1 MLRLKC
7 PSQNYAWG
15 RLARSNSEVAALTAA
30 AGSAVDHE
38 KPYAELWM
46 GTHPSGP
53 AMLAADPATSLQ
65 NWLEQHSQALGPTV
79 LKRFGLKLPFLFKV
93 LSVETAL
100 SIQSHPDKELA
111 EKLHAQ
117 HPEIYKDS
125 NHKPEMALAITDFEA
140 LCGFVSIQEL
150 SQALR
155 SIPELAAVV
164 GKQQSQAVHSSTSNS
179 GAAQAA
185 LKDAFTALMTADP
198 KSVAEHVELLDDRLQ
213 QQQKLTAKEKLI
225 MRLHQ
230 QYPHDVGVL
239 SVFFLNL
246 ILLKPGQAIYLPAN
260 EPHAYVSG
268 QLVECMATSDNVIR
282 AGLTP
287 KLRDTTILCESLTYN
302 QGPPAMLHGD
312 LVQEYTTVYSP
323 PFDEFEVY
331 KVSLPES
338 ADTIIPAN
346 QGPTIVLVM
355 RGRGN
360 VTATSA
366 LKASALEEQ
375 TRVSKGDI
383 FFVPSR
389 TALDVA
395 AGSAQD
401 LEIWI
406 AACNSKIFESQFAL
420 PEELLSGHT
429 VANGHKAVDGH
440 KLANGRK
447 VSNGHIVVKSA
458 IAV

>member
-1 MLRLKC
+1 MLLCHLLDYGVSAAKC
-7 PSQNYAWG
+7 
-15 RLARSNSEVAALTAA
+15 
-30 AGSAVDHE
+30 
-38 KPYAELWM
+38 
-46 GTHPSGP
+46 
-53 AMLAADPATSLQ
+53 AMLITVFMVLQ
-65 NWLEQHSQALGPTV
+65 
-79 LKRFGLKLPFLFKV
+79 V

-117 HPEIYKDS
+117 HPEVPQLSCSALACACQAKNAACQLSCRMHSCTELCLNKCWCADTTARVLQIYKDS

-140 LCGFVSIQEL
+140 LCGFVSIQDL
-150 SQALR
+150 SHALR

-164 GKQQSQAVHSSTSNS
+164 GKQQAQAVHSSTSNS
-179 GAAQAA
+179 SAAQAA

-198 KSVAEHVELLDDRLQ
+198 KLVAEQVELLDDRLQ
-213 QQQKLTAKEKLI
+213 QQQQKLTGKERLI
-225 MRLHQ
+225 QRLHQ

-302 QGPPAMLHGD
+302 QGPPVMLHGD

-346 QGPTIVLVM
+346 HGPTVVLVM
-355 RGRGN
+355 KGRGN

-383 FFVPSR
+383 FFVPSH

-401 LEIWI
+401 LELWI
-406 AACNSKIFESQFAL
+406 AACNSKIFEPQFAL
-420 PEELLSGHT
+420 PEGL
-429 VANGHKAVDGH
+429 VNGH
-440 KLANGRK
+440 KLANGHTTVDGHRLANGHK

>member
-7 PSQNYAWG
+7 PTQNYAWG

-30 AGSAVDHE
+30 GGAHVDHE

-53 AMLAADPATSLQ
+53 AMLAAHPATSLQ
-65 NWLEQHSQALGPTV
+65 DWLETHSQALGATV

-117 HPEIYKDS
+117 QPEIYKDN

-140 LCGFVSIQEL
+140 LCGFVSTQEL
-150 SQALR
+150 SEALQ
-155 SIPELAAVV
+155 SIPELTAVV
-164 GKQQSQAVHSSTSNS
+164 GKQQADAVLKSCSNS
-179 GAAQAA
+179 NAAQSA
-185 LKDAFTALMTADP
+185 LKGAFMTLMKADP
-198 KSVAEHVELLDDRLQ
+198 TAVAEQVEILDDRLQ
-213 QQQKLTAKEKLI
+213 QKQLQEKLTPKEKLI

-239 SVFFLNL
+239 SIFFLNL
-246 ILLKPGQAIYLPAN
+246 MLLKPGEAIYLAAN
-260 EPHAYVSG
+260 EPHAYISG

-302 QGPPAMLHGD
+302 QGPPVKLHGD
-312 LVQEYTTVYSP
+312 VIQEYTTVYSP

-331 KVSLPES
+331 RVLLPQS
-338 ADTIIPAN
+338 VDTIIPAN
-346 QGPTIVLVM
+346 KGPTLVLVM
-355 RGRGN
+355 TGRGE

-366 LKASALEEQ
+366 MKDLLLEEQ
-375 TRVSKGDI
+375 TSIGKGDI
-383 FFVPSR
+383 FFVPSH
-389 TALDVA
+389 TALDV
-395 AGSAQD
+395 SAVSSQG
-401 LEIWI
+401 LELWI
-406 AACNSKIFESQFAL
+406 AACNSKIFESQFAV
-420 PEELLSGHT
+420 PAG
-429 VANGHKAVDGH
+429 VANGHKVAKEN
-440 KLANGRK
+440 KLVNGQK
-447 VSNGHIVVKSA
+447 VSNGHILVKN
-458 IAV
+458 AVAV

>member
-15 RLARSNSEVAALTAA
+15 RLARSNSEVAALAAA

-53 AMLAADPATSLQ
+53 SMLAADPTTSLQ
-65 NWLEQHSQALGPTV
+65 DWLEQHSQALGPTV

-111 EKLHAQ
+111 ERLHAQ

-150 SQALR
+150 SHALR

-185 LKDAFTALMTADP
+185 LKAAFTALMTADP
-198 KSVAEHVELLDDRLQ
+198 KSVAEQVELLDDRLQ
-213 QQQKLTAKEKLI
+213 QQQKLTDKERLI

-302 QGPPAMLHGD
+302 QGPPVMLQGD

-346 QGPTIVLVM
+346 QGPTVVLVM

-366 LKASALEEQ
+366 LKAFALEEQ

-383 FFVPSR
+383 FFVPSH
-389 TALDVA
+389 TALDVS
-395 AGSAQD
+395 AGIAQD
-401 LEIWI
+401 LELWI

-420 PEELLSGHT
+420 PEGLVNGHKL
-429 VANGHKAVDGH
+429 ANGHKSVDGH

-447 VSNGHIVVKSA
+447 VSNAHIIVKSA

>member
-1 MLRLKC
+1 MHSC
-7 PSQNYAWG
+7 TEFYVNSCWCADTN
-15 RLARSNSEVAALTAA
+15 ARV
-30 AGSAVDHE
+30 
-38 KPYAELWM
+38 
-46 GTHPSGP
+46 
-53 AMLAADPATSLQ
+53 LQ
-65 NWLEQHSQALGPTV
+65 
-79 LKRFGLKLPFLFKV
+79 
-93 LSVETAL
+93 
-100 SIQSHPDKELA
+100 
-111 EKLHAQ
+111 
-117 HPEIYKDS
+117 IYKDS

-150 SQALR
+150 SQVLR

-164 GKQQSQAVHSSTSNS
+164 GKRQSQAVHSSTSNS
-179 GAAQAA
+179 GTAQAA

-198 KSVAEHVELLDDRLQ
+198 KSVAEQVELLDDRLQ
-213 QQQKLTAKEKLI
+213 QQQKLTAKERLI

-287 KLRDTTILCESLTYN
+287 KLRDTTILCESLTYS
-302 QGPPAMLHGD
+302 QGPPVMLHGD

-346 QGPTIVLVM
+346 QGPTVVLVM

-360 VTATSA
+360 VTATAA

-383 FFVPSR
+383 FFVPSH

-401 LEIWI
+401 LELWI

-420 PEELLSGHT
+420 PEGLVNGDKL
-429 VANGHKAVDGH
+429 ANGHKAANGH